1 MTEPTNL
8 APVERDERGRV
19 KSGGLNPGGFTA
31 EERKARDAIRL
42 WLVSDMLETGKAAY
56 AACLADKNPVIV
68 KDFMDRVA
76 GKVKES
82 VSVTDANGNPLTVFD
97 GKTFALILDFVS
109 KLKR

>member
-42 WLVSDMLETGKAAY
+42 WLVSDMLETGKTAY

-76 GKVKES
+76 GKVKEH
-82 VSVTDANGNPLTVFD
+82 VSMTDSEGNPIA
-97 GKTFALILDFVS
+97 ALNGATLAQLLELLS
-109 KLKR
+109 KR